1 MINEKRIKLM
11 TRMAIFESRNEEELY
26 KVKNYFRSDYIGVHM
41 IKNAIRIT
49 LVFLLGLLAWGC
61 YNMDKLVKEITSMD
75 IGALVV
81 RIVVVYVVVLVIFSI
96 ITYIIYSFQYIRA
109 KEDLEYYQILLEK
122 LEKEYER
129 EDAVLQSATGINRN
143 RNKTLGGNRHGNV
156 TGV

>member
-1 MINEKRIKLM
+1 
-11 TRMAIFESRNEEELY
+11 
-26 KVKNYFRSDYIGVHM
+26 
-41 IKNAIRIT
+41 
-49 LVFLLGLLAWGC
+49 
-61 YNMDKLVKEITSMD
+61 MD

-129 EDAVLQSATGINRN
+129 EDAGLQSATGINRN
-143 RNKTLGGNRHGNV
+143 RSKTLGGDRHGNV
-156 TGV
+156 TGI